1 MEPGPWDRGR
11 GRAGDSDGAGVHP
24 EIMPFFLR
32 ARHRKNLQMNRNNPR
47 GLRKETAP
55 ARLLQAPEW
64 RESRQAAGVEM
75 HGVAVADAGACGGNQ
90 E

>member
-1 MEPGPWDRGR
+1 M
-11 GRAGDSDGAGVHP
+11 
-24 EIMPFFLR
+24 
-32 ARHRKNLQMNRNNPR
+32 QMNRNNPR

-64 RESRQAAGVEM
+64 GASRQAAGVEM
-75 HGVAVADAGACGGNQ
+75 HGVAVADAGAYGGNQ